1 MAIRFDDRIE
11 TNVAGDV
18 LITGEQ
24 IGIDPDNNTI
34 RIGSDETYSIYI
46 NSYVYKFLRT
56 STEVNNLNEL
66 AKAIVKVD
74 NDIYKLTTNVV
85 KPAIE
90 ELSKKTLTIKTNERF
105 FGDNLITSTSELN
118 NYLFNIRKG
127 DNTLPL
133 ITLLSAPI
141 KLSTQA
147 IGGGLYYSTKRNA
160 YYGTDLTSIPKDT
173 LISIISTNNVNEV
186 SYTDGD
192 SIINM
197 GVLDSN
203 IQILSMPVSADSI
216 HNNFET
222 RIANIESLLA
232 LK

>member
-1 MAIRFDDRIE
+1 MAIRFDDRIK

-24 IGIDPDNNTI
+24 IGITSDNDTI
-34 RIGSDETYSIYI
+34 IIGTDETYSIYAHKPYDFI
-46 NSYVYKFLRT
+46 RT
-56 STEVNNLNEL
+56 STKINNLEEL
-66 AKAIVKVD
+66 GKAIIKVD
-74 NDIYKLTTNVV
+74 NDIFALTTRII

-90 ELSKKTLTIKTNERF
+90 DLSKKIVDIKTN
-105 FGDNLITSTSELN
+105 DNLFGNTLITTTSELN
-118 NYLFNIRKG
+118 NYLFEIREG
-127 DNTLPL
+127 SYTLPL

-141 KLSTQA
+141 KLSTQVVSE
-147 IGGGLYYSTKRNA
+147 GLCYSTKTNA

-173 LISIISTNNVNEV
+173 LICVISTNNVSEER
-186 SYTDGD
+186 YTVADG
-192 SIINM
+192 IAKM
-197 GVLDSN
+197 GVLDHN

-216 HNNFET
+216 HNNFEA

>member
-46 NSYVYKFLRT
+46 NSYAYNFLRT
-56 STEVNNLNEL
+56 STKVNNLNEL

-105 FGDNLITSTSELN
+105 FGDNN
-118 NYLFNIRKG
+118 
-127 DNTLPL
+127 
-133 ITLLSAPI
+133 
-141 KLSTQA
+141 
-147 IGGGLYYSTKRNA
+147 
-160 YYGTDLTSIPKDT
+160 
-173 LISIISTNNVNEV
+173 
-186 SYTDGD
+186 
-192 SIINM
+192 
-197 GVLDSN
+197 
-203 IQILSMPVSADSI
+203 
-216 HNNFET
+216 
-222 RIANIESLLA
+222 
-232 LK
+232 

>member
-24 IGIDPDNNTI
+24 IAVSDDNSTI
-34 RIGSDETYSIYI
+34 TIGSDERYSIYLNS
-46 NSYVYKFLRT
+46 NSYNFLRT
-56 STEVNNLNEL
+56 STNVNNLNEL

-74 NDIYKLTTNVV
+74 NDIYKLTTKVV

-90 ELSKKTLTIKTNERF
+90 ELSRKTLTIKANERF

-118 NYLFNIRKG
+118 DYLFNIRGG

-141 KLSTQA
+141 KLSTQLTSE
-147 IGGGLYYSTKRNA
+147 GLYYSTKINA
-160 YYGTDLTSIPKDT
+160 YYGTNLTSIPKDT
-173 LISIISTNNVNEV
+173 LICIISTNNVSEEV
-186 SYTDGD
+186 YTDGD

-216 HNNFET
+216 HNNFEK